1 MRIYLLCP
9 KLFLHMFFLDVNIL
23 QERDISNILAK
34 YRLRYPVKFS
44 YAEVGKEK
52 AYPWIRPSDFIK
64 TMADEGDMRRLLAG
78 YDTMADAR
86 GLLEEF
92 WRKYRCIYPHH
103 AVFERD
109 LPLHRC
115 IPIYLHGDEGQTY
128 KKSGVL
134 VVSFQTVYGFGS
146 RKRRL
151 DEALTKYEEELESCG
166 IPVNFCKTGLQTRFL
181 SVLAPKD

>member
-1 MRIYLLCP
+1 M
-9 KLFLHMFFLDVNIL
+9 

-34 YRLRYPVKFS
+34 SGLRYPVKFS
-44 YAEVGKEK
+44 YAPVGKHK
-52 AYPWIRPSDFIK
+52 TYPWIRPSDFIK
-64 TMADEGDMRRLLAG
+64 TMADQGDMCRLLAG
-78 YDTMADAR
+78 YDSMGSAKA
-86 GLLEEF
+86 LLEEF
-92 WRKYRCIYPHH
+92 WRKYRCIYPQHE
-103 AVFERD
+103 VFERG
-109 LPLHRC
+109 LPLDRC
-115 IPIYLHGDEGQTY
+115 VPLLLHGDEGQTY